1 MLSRRGRGS
10 AGFFPHPGRLLGGK
24 PPPDSTAILTK
35 TGGADVRHTKQRTG
49 RARTFTDT
57 REQKR
62 AQRKSYTR
70 QDPGA
75 AHARTHSGREMLQD
89 GVTTAEGAETRTG
102 DARPP
107 ERDGD
112 TKGGHPHGPEAP
124 TQSPKTVATQKK
136 LGMDTQTHARTPGPR
151 DPSPIR
157 GVTLQTRVR
166 GRQRDAH
173 TKGLLPPSHRRPEG
187 PKLAEGARKTQGTHP
202 LGPTKAATPPAHRH
216 PDPRRHTAGTTASDA
231 GRRAHTHTHH
241 TPTEG
246 VWRAPLPGHLGC
258 SAIT

>member
-49 RARTFTDT
+49 RARTFTNT
-57 REQKR
+57 HEQKR

-107 ERDGD
+107 ERNGD
-112 TKGGHPHGPEAP
+112 TKGGATHTGQRHPR
-124 TQSPKTVATQKK
+124 SRQKRSRHK
-136 LGMDTQTHARTPGPR
+136 RSWEWT
-151 DPSPIR
+151 
-157 GVTLQTRVR
+157 
-166 GRQRDAH
+166 
-173 TKGLLPPSHRRPEG
+173 HRRMPARPDRGTPRLLGVSPSRLECAGGRGMRIQRGYSHPRTDAPRG
-187 PKLAEGARKTQGTHP
+187 P
-202 LGPTKAATPPAHRH
+202 
-216 PDPRRHTAGTTASDA
+216 S
-231 GRRAHTHTHH
+231 
-241 TPTEG
+241 
-246 VWRAPLPGHLGC
+246 
-258 SAIT
+258 

>member
-24 PPPDSTAILTK
+24 PPPDSTATLTK

-49 RARTFTDT
+49 RARTFTNT
-57 REQKR
+57 RERKR

-75 AHARTHSGREMLQD
+75 AHARTHTGREGLQEGD
-89 GVTTAEGAETRTG
+89 TTAEGAETRAV

-124 TQSPKTVATQKK
+124 TQSPKTVATQRCWEW
-136 LGMDTQTHARTPGPR
+136 T
-151 DPSPIR
+151 
-157 GVTLQTRVR
+157 
-166 GRQRDAH
+166 
-173 TKGLLPPSHRRPEG
+173 HRRVP
-187 PKLAEGARKTQGTHP
+187 ARPDQGTPRLLGVLPSRLECAGGRGMRIQRGYSHP
-202 LGPTKAATPPAHRH
+202 RTDAPRGP
-216 PDPRRHTAGTTASDA
+216 S
-231 GRRAHTHTHH
+231 
-241 TPTEG
+241 
-246 VWRAPLPGHLGC
+246 
-258 SAIT
+258 

>member
-24 PPPDSTAILTK
+24 PPPDSTATLTK

-49 RARTFTDT
+49 RARTFTNT
-57 REQKR
+57 RERKR

-75 AHARTHSGREMLQD
+75 AHARTHTGREMLQD

-124 TQSPKTVATQKK
+124 TQSPKTVATQRSWEWTHRRMPARPDRGTPRL
-136 LGMDTQTHARTPGPR
+136 LGVSPSRLECTGGRGMRIGRGYSHPRTDATR
-151 DPSPIR
+151 DPS
-157 GVTLQTRVR
+157 
-166 GRQRDAH
+166 
-173 TKGLLPPSHRRPEG
+173 
-187 PKLAEGARKTQGTHP
+187 
-202 LGPTKAATPPAHRH
+202 
-216 PDPRRHTAGTTASDA
+216 
-231 GRRAHTHTHH
+231 
-241 TPTEG
+241 
-246 VWRAPLPGHLGC
+246 
-258 SAIT
+258 

>member
-24 PPPDSTAILTK
+24 PPPDSTATLTK

-49 RARTFTDT
+49 RARTFTNT
-57 REQKR
+57 RERKR

-75 AHARTHSGREMLQD
+75 AHARTHTGREMLQD

-124 TQSPKTVATQKK
+124 TQSPKTVATQRSWEW
-136 LGMDTQTHARTPGPR
+136 T
-151 DPSPIR
+151 
-157 GVTLQTRVR
+157 
-166 GRQRDAH
+166 
-173 TKGLLPPSHRRPEG
+173 HRRVPALPDRGTPRLLGVSPSRLECAGGRGMRIQRGYSHPRTDAPRG
-187 PKLAEGARKTQGTHP
+187 P
-202 LGPTKAATPPAHRH
+202 
-216 PDPRRHTAGTTASDA
+216 S
-231 GRRAHTHTHH
+231 
-241 TPTEG
+241 
-246 VWRAPLPGHLGC
+246 
-258 SAIT
+258 